1 MVRLNMGS
9 RILNLRYIIGLMS
22 VLFISGCAAFNA
34 QDERVTLEAERIG
47 FATEIAALAT
57 QDVVERTE
65 SAQLAAESDATLAVM
80 NGINQQLVATLQ
92 RVITPTP
99 PLDSVQ
105 QISGTQAAQFE
116 GRRLFVKTGVSEQVN
131 PQDGCVEGA
140 ALTFSVDSP
149 RIYATARAFNIES
162 GTPLMA
168 RWFYENELAYEFSF
182 TTERGYDDW
191 CFWFDITPD
200 LVEFKAGSWAV
211 RLYADGFQLED
222 PIPFTL
228 VETGMTE

>member
-1 MVRLNMGS
+1 MVRLNMGHKK
-9 RILNLRYIIGLMS
+9 RRQRVLWVMLS
-22 VLFISGCAAFNA
+22 VFAVSGCAAFNA
-34 QDERVTLEAERIG
+34 GDARGTLEAERVG

-57 QDVVERTE
+57 QDTVERTQ
-65 SAQLAAESDATLAVM
+65 SAQEVMSGDATLAVI
-80 NGINQQLVATLQ
+80 NGVNQQLVSTLQ

-99 PLDSVQ
+99 PLESAQ

-116 GRRLFVKTGVSEQVN
+116 GRRLFVKTGVSAQVN

-140 ALTFSVDSP
+140 ALTFGVDTP

-168 RWFYENELAYEFSF
+168 RWFYENALVYEFSF

-211 RLYADGFQLED
+211 RLYADGFQLEE
-222 PIPFTL
+222 PMPFSL
-228 VETGMTE
+228 VETGMSE